1 MVRVYVII
9 LLLNISFISNAQLL
23 TEDEI
28 KLTDKDRINQLLQDS
43 LKQSISYFYRSTS
56 LFQTKYTKIDNKIK
70 IKYLSFSYEKQ
81 TNNNLPY
88 GFNDGSFF
96 QARGLQERYSAGM
109 NVRWNILDINFQPEF
124 VNVENQIQEEVYG
137 DLQDRNYWTRYF
149 YQVANNID
157 NFRQFG
163 NKPINYSS
171 MGQSRIGIATNSIG
185 IGYSNEN
192 IWWGPGMRNSLIF
205 SNNAPG
211 FSHYYLQTTRPLKTI
226 LGDFELNAII
236 GKLDSLKYTDPDIPM
251 MNSIWT
257 GAIINKKLNERNIHS
272 ISVNLKP
279 KWLSNLYLGY
289 AYSTQ
294 SYINDMNATGVFY
307 SNFSKDKP
315 KMSLGAI
322 SFRFLLPKDHVEF
335 YGELGITNQRPWQ
348 FNIFSDTTISG
359 FNLGARKLFPT
370 KNNKSNFEL
379 SIELTQLSIMDPR
392 NIFVSGSP
400 FGVPKYNSWYT
411 SSIIRQGYTNQGQ
424 LLGASI
430 GPGSNS
436 QTINF
441 SWNKCLNKIGFYFE
455 RITNNNDFYHYH
467 YISGS
472 LGYSKADAYWVDIN
486 NGAYIR
492 LNPTKNLLVLVSYAN
507 TLAMNYRWIK
517 NWRAEEYAQ
526 PGINSDKSNL
536 QFNFSIKY
544 LLNANH

>member
-1 MVRVYVII
+1 MVRIYIII
-9 LLLNISFISNAQLL
+9 LLLNISFISSAQIL
-23 TEDEI
+23 TQDEI
-28 KLTDKDRINQLLQDS
+28 KLTDNNRITQLVQDT
-43 LKQSISYFYRSTS
+43 LKQSNSFFYRSTS
-56 LFQTKYTKIDNKIK
+56 LFQTTNTQIENKIK

-81 TNNNLPY
+81 INNNLPY

-96 QARGLQERYSAGM
+96 PAKGLQERLSAGV
-109 NVRWNILDINFQPEF
+109 NISWNILDINYQPEF

-149 YQVANNID
+149 YHVANNID

-163 NKPINYSS
+163 NKPINFTS

-185 IGYSNEN
+185 FGYSNEN

-205 SNNAPG
+205 TNNAPG
-211 FSHYYLQTTRPLKTI
+211 FSHYYFQSIQPLKTI
-226 LGDFELNAII
+226 IGDFEVNAVS
-236 GKLDSLKYTDPDIPM
+236 GKLDSLHYTDPDVSM
-251 MNSIWT
+251 MNSIWS

-272 ISVNLKP
+272 ISVTLRP
-279 KWLSNLYLGY
+279 KWLQNLYLGY

-294 SYINDMNATGVFY
+294 SYINDINTTGVVY
-307 SNFSKDKP
+307 SKFSKDKP
-315 KMSLGAI
+315 RMSIGAI
-322 SFRFLLPKDHVEF
+322 FFRYLLPKDHVEF
-335 YGELGITNQRPWQ
+335 YGELGVMNQSFGQ
-348 FNIFSDTTISG
+348 FNIFSDTAISG
-359 FNLGARKLFPT
+359 FNLGARKIFPS
-370 KNNKSNFEL
+370 NNGKSNFEF
-379 SIELTQLSIMDPR
+379 SIELTQLSIMNPR

-411 SSIIRQGYTNQGQ
+411 SSIIRQGYTNQAQ

-441 SWNKCLNKIGFYFE
+441 AWNKGLNKIGIYFE
-455 RITNNNDFYHYH
+455 RLINDNDFYHYH
-467 YISGS
+467 YISGN

-492 LNPTKNLLVLVSYAN
+492 LNPLKNLLLIASYTN

-517 NWRAEEYAQ
+517 NWRAEDYAQ
-526 PGINSDKSNL
+526 PGIGSDKTNL

-544 LLNANH
+544 ILNASH